1 MVRIAGLEP
10 ARLTALPPQSS
21 VSANSTISA
30 SRLEL
35 KQLAAR
41 KQVDSGR
48 FAPVGAICT
57 PLPERGAPAPRE
69 PTQAENPQSRSSA
82 LLTLPASLDFCRL
95 CVGGVSGCARATT
108 MNRRR
113 LQAETIARIP
123 GPNNPSGAAQ
133 FLATHREPLRFGAR
147 SVPLRSA
154 CATTIALGPIHG
166 ASARVAAAA

>member
-1 MVRIAGLEP
+1 MLSLMVRPHQLESRTRENRP
-10 ARLTALPPQSS
+10 SGSEGGVALTRHPYPY
-21 VSANSTISA
+21 
-30 SRLEL
+30 
-35 KQLAAR
+35 
-41 KQVDSGR
+41 
-48 FAPVGAICT
+48 
-57 PLPERGAPAPRE
+57 
-69 PTQAENPQSRSSA
+69 
-82 LLTLPASLDFCRL
+82 LTLPASLDFCRL

-147 SVPLRSA
+147 SVPLRSV

-166 ASARVAAAA
+166 ALARVAAAA

>member
-1 MVRIAGLEP
+1 MKTKTTRRPMKSRLPSTSATPKKLVRIAGLEP
-10 ARLTALPPQSS
+10 ARLAALPPQSS

-82 LLTLPASLDFCRL
+82 FLTLRPILDSWRRFVVAVPR
-95 CVGGVSGCARATT
+95 CA
-108 MNRRR
+108 
-113 LQAETIARIP
+113 Q
-123 GPNNPSGAAQ
+123 
-133 FLATHREPLRFGAR
+133 
-147 SVPLRSA
+147 
-154 CATTIALGPIHG
+154 
-166 ASARVAAAA
+166 AAAGCKIHRPQFVRYPFVE